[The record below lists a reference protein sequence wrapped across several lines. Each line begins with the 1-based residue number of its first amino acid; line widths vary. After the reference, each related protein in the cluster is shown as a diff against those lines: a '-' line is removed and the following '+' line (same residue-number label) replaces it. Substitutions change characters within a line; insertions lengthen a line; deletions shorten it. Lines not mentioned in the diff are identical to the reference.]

1 MSKMP
6 TLIIC
11 SKPAEIAVGH
21 FITMSIKAI
30 LLYSYQEYGQHTDV
44 FIQVKFN
51 YGMIEYKFYVNKVK
65 FDNTPGRKLKT
76 TIAHSSQLMGHN
88 LTYEDYAM
96 KKRLVIA
103 TALCAAFYAG
113 MKVEHF
119 LTVDAC
125 LDAGGAMQNDIFC
138 ER

>member
-1 MSKMP
+1 
-6 TLIIC
+6 
-11 SKPAEIAVGH
+11 
-21 FITMSIKAI
+21 
-30 LLYSYQEYGQHTDV
+30 
-44 FIQVKFN
+44 
-51 YGMIEYKFYVNKVK
+51 
-65 FDNTPGRKLKT
+65 
-76 TIAHSSQLMGHN
+76 
-88 LTYEDYAM
+88 M

-103 TALCAAFYAG
+103 TALCVAFYAG